1 MIPNTMNDETQAS
14 RRAKLLPVSN
24 RLKSFWLTETDLKL
38 QHARTTSELP
48 KKADVVII
56 GSGLSGAMISHYL
69 YKALPDVNKS
79 NVVMLEAAET
89 CGGATARNGKDL
101 F

>member
-1 MIPNTMNDETQAS
+1 MDEDTQLA
-14 RRAKLLPVSN
+14 RRARLLPVSN
-24 RLKSFWLTETDLKL
+24 RIKSFWLTEPDREL
-38 QHARTTSELP
+38 QHARTTTELP

-69 YKALPDVNKS
+69 YKALTDVNKP

-89 CGGATARNGKDL
+89 CGGASARNGIVL
-101 F
+101 R